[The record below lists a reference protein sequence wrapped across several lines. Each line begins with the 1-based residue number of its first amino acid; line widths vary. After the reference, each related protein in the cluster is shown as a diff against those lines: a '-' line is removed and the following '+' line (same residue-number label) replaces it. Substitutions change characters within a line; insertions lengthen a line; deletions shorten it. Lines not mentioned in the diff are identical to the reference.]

1 MIFRI
6 LPVISDYNSKLYPI
20 TRQVPNT
27 NTKCQKHSF
36 PTQVRK
42 RYFTNVDMESEEEFR
57 PKFVEFLT
65 DLMYSRCTD
74 QFARLLVNHSVPTYE
89 YSFEYRGQY
98 SIVNLQGE
106 QVSPNFLATMNP
118 SLIKV
123 FLTG

>member
-1 MIFRI
+1 MMFRI

-20 TRQVPNT
+20 TRQVLNT
-27 NTKCQKHSF
+27 NTKCQKHSC

-106 QVSPNFLATMNP
+106 QVSPNFLAWMNP